1 MNKLSKEDL
10 QFLNDLQQEITNE
23 DSIQRQPRFY
33 VVKDRVRE
41 YWVDE
46 DNEYDGICI
55 FNSYTQENE
64 YEGEFEYIGN
74 WLVYNIDG
82 VVKAFYDC
90 TLCIYFKGYE
100 DEYDCLSID
109 DIYELKR
116 LINEKLGND
125 YNVCCYKD
133 IDIIKEDTMFLT
145 RADCD
150 KHIKENYHH
159 YNKPYSYSMTAWR
172 NPKEEKL
179 MKRWLETN

>member
-10 QFLNDLQQEITNE
+10 QFLNDLQQEINNE

-46 DNEYDGICI
+46 DNKYDGICI

-64 YEGEFEYIGN
+64 YEGEFEDVGN
-74 WLVYNIDG
+74 WIVHNIDG

-100 DEYDCLSID
+100 DKYDCLSID
-109 DIYELKR
+109 DVYGLKEF
-116 LINEKLGND
+116 IDKNLGDN
-125 YNVCCYKD
+125 YSVCCYKD
-133 IDIIKEDTMFLT
+133 GKLEEIK
-145 RADCD
+145 
-150 KHIKENYHH
+150 
-159 YNKPYSYSMTAWR
+159 NKDR
-172 NPKEEKL
+172 
-179 MKRWLETN
+179 